1 MAKSSAA
8 FNIIFGAKTG
18 QLTKALNTTQR
29 QLAKASAQMT
39 ATGKT
44 LTRNLTLPLLAVAAG
59 SLKLAVSFQSSM
71 LKVKAVSG
79 ATGKEFQSL
88 KEKALELGK
97 STTFSASAVAGLQLE
112 YAKLGFTSKEINQVT
127 EATLYL
133 AQATGSDLSQ
143 AAAVAGATLGGFQMS
158 ATETAR
164 VTDVMAAAFSSTP
177 LDINTFQES
186 MKAVAPTALK
196 AGVSIEQAS
205 AMLGVMAKAGITGS
219 QAGTSLRRILA
230 ELGKTGGDVG
240 EQLRTLGAEGIGMSD
255 AMDLVGKNAYTG
267 LLVLADG
274 TDTMDELTKA
284 FEGSEGAAK
293 ATADEMNSGAEGGIK
308 EMLSAL
314 EGMAITIGDAL
325 MPFLVK
331 LTAIIKSVADG
342 FSRLSPSMQN
352 FVMLI
357 GVGTAALGPF
367 LRLMGG
373 IGSKVLMLVAMM
385 RRKSAAMAADAAA
398 TGTAAVAQG
407 GFSLATIAG
416 TASLVA
422 FRTALIS
429 TGIGALV
436 VGLGMFVGY
445 MIDLATSTD
454 EATESNEDLN
464 VALEAGNQAMRDREV
479 ILDKANE
486 KGIKSTKNLAATI
499 SALKAE
505 MEGIEGNEIAESI
518 ISGFDDMSEDITS
531 GTMKNIM
538 KDIVDNASDIT
549 RESMTGSTGHSF
561 FASDYGQSILL
572 EAIEKEK
579 ALILQRIEATQKLLD
594 EARKKDEGNKP
605 DKITGDEVDF
615 QSIASISKE
624 YERLYK
630 TIGYFKREAASG
642 EIIDIKKL
650 KELQSEFSSIE
661 SLAKE
666 LGIDVDYIKGIVDPL
681 EPIKLGLKEIAE
693 LIPEA
698 DLSKGLKID
707 PSTAENLARM
717 MELMAERA
725 EKMQNVFDQAFSSMS
740 STMDEMAASG
750 ASAFDSL
757 ARSLGVA
764 VRKIIAMHIAQAVS
778 AAILNAI
785 KNSGGNPFVGGILAA
800 TGAVAAK
807 GLFER
812 LIPAFANGGIVTKPT
827 LSLIGEAGSE
837 AIVPFNRMDEF
848 IRMAGGGGDSGTM
861 SVAGRLAGGDIYL
874 SNQYA
879 NNNSGRRRAIV

>member
-1 MAKSSAA
+1 
-8 FNIIFGAKTG
+8 
-18 QLTKALNTTQR
+18 
-29 QLAKASAQMT
+29 
-39 ATGKT
+39 
-44 LTRNLTLPLLAVAAG
+44 
-59 SLKLAVSFQSSM
+59 
-71 LKVKAVSG
+71 
-79 ATGKEFQSL
+79 
-88 KEKALELGK
+88 
-97 STTFSASAVAGLQLE
+97 
-112 YAKLGFTSKEINQVT
+112 
-127 EATLYL
+127 
-133 AQATGSDLSQ
+133 
-143 AAAVAGATLGGFQMS
+143 MS
-158 ATETAR
+158 E
-164 VTDVMAAAFSSTP
+164 
-177 LDINTFQES
+177 
-186 MKAVAPTALK
+186 
-196 AGVSIEQAS
+196 
-205 AMLGVMAKAGITGS
+205 
-219 QAGTSLRRILA
+219 
-230 ELGKTGGDVG
+230 
-240 EQLRTLGAEGIGMSD
+240 

-274 TDTMDELTKA
+274 TETMDELTKS
-284 FEGSEGAAK
+284 FENSEGAAK

-314 EGMAITIGDAL
+314 EGMAITIGNAL
-325 MPFLVK
+325 MPTLNKLVD
-331 LTAIIKSVADG
+331 IIKSVADG
-342 FSRLSPSMQN
+342 FGRMSPTMQN
-352 FVMLI
+352 FVILI
-357 GVGTAALGPF
+357 GVGAAALGPF

-373 IGSKVLMLVAMM
+373 IGSKVLMFIAMM
-385 RRKSAAMAADAAA
+385 RRKASVMAADAAA
-398 TGTAAVAQG
+398 TGTAAVAQT
-407 GFSLATIAG
+407 GFSVATIAG
-416 TASLVA
+416 SAALVA

-436 VGLGMFVGY
+436 VALGLIIGY
-445 MIDLATSTD
+445 MIDWITSTD
-454 EATESNEDLN
+454 DATDANAALN
-464 VALEAGNQAMRDREV
+464 AEIEAGNKALNDRAD
-479 ILDKANE
+479 ILEDQTPL
-486 KGIKSTKNLAATI
+486 GSKSVKDLRKTI
-499 SALKAE
+499 SALNAEVDGIDEGQVLAAFLDPKRHLEGANGEDVINATLADAIANLEALMSGDDLVKAIQ
-505 MEGIEGNEIAESI
+505 GGDDYWIAE
-518 ISGFDDMSEDITS
+518 GAALLAQAVATS
-531 GTMKNIM
+531 RRQLQGEIDAAEAQIKKIEERT
-538 KDIVDNASDIT
+538 
-549 RESMTGSTGHSF
+549 TG
-561 FASDYGQSILL
+561 
-572 EAIEKEK
+572 
-579 ALILQRIEATQKLLD
+579 
-594 EARKKDEGNKP
+594 KKTE
-605 DKITGDEVDF
+605 KITGDEVDF

-642 EIIDIKKL
+642 EIIDVKHL
-650 KELQSEFSSIE
+650 KELQGDFTKVE

-666 LGIDVDYIKGIVDPL
+666 LGIDVERIKGIVDPL
-681 EPIKLGLKEIAE
+681 QPVKLGLKEIAE

-717 MELMAERA
+717 MEHMAERA

-750 ASAFDSL
+750 ATAFDSL

-800 TGAVAAK
+800 SGAVAAK

-848 IRMAGGGGDSGTM
+848 IRMAGGGDGGSM